1 MTDLIEN
8 TLRGPSGPLSAIPFP
23 IRRRAMAAE

>member
-8 TLRGPSGPLSAIPFP
+8 TLRGFSGQLSAVPLP
-23 IRRRAMAAE
+23 IGRAMAAE